1 VTLSGADIQRLM
13 EEHGLHPSRA
23 LGQNFVADP
32 NTVRR
37 IVRHA
42 GVGPGS
48 QVLEIGPGLGSLTLA
63 LAESGADVLAL
74 EVDRYLVPVLRTVV
88 EPVGVHVVEGDA
100 LTVDLSA
107 LLEAHGPP
115 EGSTA
120 SPWSLVAN
128 LPYNVATPLV
138 MRVLEEVP
146 EITSILVMVQR
157 EVAERMAASPGS
169 GIYGSVSARIAYWAE
184 ARVVGSVPAAVF
196 IPRPNVASALVR
208 IARRPLPAV
217 DPNLVSYDRL
227 SAVIRA
233 GFAQR
238 RKMLRRSLAGLV
250 EPGAFASAGVRPEA
264 RAEELGIVMWGRLAA
279 WPATTPTE
287 AHPSDAPPSLPPPS

>member
-1 VTLSGADIQRLM
+1 MD
-13 EEHGLHPSRA
+13 EHGLHPSRA

-37 IVRHA
+37 IVRQA
-42 GVGPGS
+42 GVGAGS

-107 LLEAHGPP
+107 LLGAQRPH
-115 EGSTA
+115 EGATA

-157 EVAERMAASPGS
+157 EVAERMAAAPGS

-196 IPRPNVASALVR
+196 IPRPNVASSLVR
-208 IARRPLPAV
+208 IERHHGPSGRSCSRQLRPDSLRSFGLGLRSAARCCGAPWLSWSTPRPLLRPVYDPTPAPKSWELRCGA
-217 DPNLVSYDRL
+217 DWRRGPPRHSDRTN
-227 SAVIRA
+227 
-233 GFAQR
+233 Q
-238 RKMLRRSLAGLV
+238 
-250 EPGAFASAGVRPEA
+250 
-264 RAEELGIVMWGRLAA
+264 
-279 WPATTPTE
+279 
-287 AHPSDAPPSLPPPS
+287 SDSPPSSPPPS